1 VPAARCWWFEANQ
14 QKQVLRNELG
24 HGINMSEKKKES
36 LSFKDVLFGKPKDP
50 LDPRVFH
57 RVSLAAF
64 LAWVGLGSDGLSSSA
79 YGPEEAFRGLGDQH
93 YLAVGLV
100 LATALTIFVIA
111 YAYSRIIEHFPFG
124 GGGYIV
130 ATKLLGSSFGVVSGS
145 ALVVDYVLTISVS
158 IAAAADAIFSF
169 LPHDWHLWK
178 LAVEFVVIALFL
190 VMNLRGV
197 KESVAAIAPIFL
209 LFIVTHAVVILGTI
223 LLHLGVIP
231 AVIEEVRVGFQ
242 NGVATVGWGG
252 LAALFLYAYTRGA
265 GTYTGIEAVSNGLQ
279 IMREPTVQ
287 TGKKTMLYMATSLA
301 VTAGGILVCYLLI
314 HAQPSEGKTMN
325 AVLVESFAAG
335 FNWAGLPLGHWLVI
349 ATLASEGA
357 ILFIAAQTGLIDG
370 PRVMANMAADSWLP
384 HRFAH
389 LSERLTVQNGVILI
403 SAAAGL
409 TLLYTQGETTTL
421 VLMYSINVFLTF
433 SLSESGMVRY
443 WIRHRKEYPDWW
455 RHIIIHI
462 TGLVLCL
469 SILSAMIVE
478 KFSEGGWV
486 TMVITTGFILL
497 CYTVRS
503 HYDQV
508 RNALKKL
515 DETLINI
522 PFQPD
527 LNPVPSKKPSAPT
540 AVLVA
545 RAFDGIAI
553 HSLLNVHRLFPNQFK
568 NVVFISVGVI
578 DSGQFKGLREIE
590 NLRKSKEEDLKS
602 LVEFA
607 NCLGWYAEY
616 RCSLGV
622 DLLEELEK
630 LCKSVTQD
638 FPRSVFFAGKLV
650 FKQESFFGRLLHNQT
665 PFALQQRLYFN
676 GLDMMIL
683 PIRVF
688 SSSRK
693 EDSQVS
699 AARITRTSDS
709 GLERGAEITDAE

>member
-1 VPAARCWWFEANQ
+1 MSAYEFTELAA
-14 QKQVLRNELG
+14 V
-24 HGINMSEKKKES
+24 KKKRS
-36 LSFKDVLFGKPKDP
+36 LSLKGILFGKPKDP
-50 LDPRVFH
+50 LDPSVFH

-64 LAWVGLGSDGLSSSA
+64 LAWVGLGSDGMSSSA
-79 YGPEEAFRGLGDQH
+79 YGPEEAFRALGDQH
-93 YLAVGLV
+93 YLAIALV
-100 LATALTIFVIA
+100 LATSLTIFVIA

-130 ATKLLGSSFGVVSGS
+130 ATKLLGSSFGVISGS
-145 ALVVDYVLTISVS
+145 ALVVDYILTISVS

-169 LPHDWHLWK
+169 LPPSWHLWK
-178 LAVEFVVIALFL
+178 LLVEFVVIGLFMM
-190 VMNLRGV
+190 MNLRGV

-209 LFIVTHAVVILGTI
+209 LFIVTHVVVILGTI
-223 LLHLGVIP
+223 ALHLGAIP
-231 AVIEEVRVGFQ
+231 AVVQEVRVGFQ
-242 NGVATVGWGG
+242 NGVATVGWSG

-279 IMREPTVQ
+279 IMREPTVE

-301 VTAGGILVCYLLI
+301 ATACGILICYLLI
-314 HAQPSEGKTMN
+314 HAVPEEGKTMN
-325 AVLVESFAAG
+325 AVLIESFAAG
-335 FNWAGLPLGHWLVI
+335 FHWGGLPLGHWLIV

-403 SAAAGL
+403 SVAAAL
-409 TLLYTQGETTTL
+409 TLLYTRGETTML

-443 WIRHRKEYPDWW
+443 WIRHRQDYPDWW

-486 TMVITTGFILL
+486 TMVITAGFIFL

-503 HYDQV
+503 HYDRV
-508 RNALKKL
+508 RSALKKL
-515 DETLINI
+515 DDTLINI
-522 PFQPD
+522 AFRPD
-527 LNPVPSKKPSAPT
+527 LNPVPPKRPDAPT
-540 AVLVA
+540 AVLIA

-553 HSLLNVHRLFPNQFK
+553 HSLLNVQRLFPHEFK
-568 NVVFISVGVI
+568 NVVFVSVGVI

-590 NLRKSKEEDLKS
+590 NLRRSKEEDLKS

-616 RCSLGV
+616 RYSLGV
-622 DLLEELEK
+622 ELIEELEK

-638 FPRSVFFAGKLV
+638 FPRSAFFAGKLV
-650 FKQESFFGRLLHNQT
+650 FERESFFSRLLHNQT
-665 PFALQQRLYFN
+665 PFALERRLYLN
-676 GLDMMIL
+676 GLNMMIL

-688 SSSRK
+688 TAPT
-693 EDSQVS
+693 SQEGGKGS
-699 AARITRTSDS
+699 
-709 GLERGAEITDAE
+709 LESHVQQRWQS

>member
-1 VPAARCWWFEANQ
+1 
-14 QKQVLRNELG
+14 
-24 HGINMSEKKKES
+24 MSEKNRGNSS
-36 LSFKDVLFGKPKDP
+36 LKDIFFGKPKDP
-50 LDPRVFH
+50 LDPAVFH

-79 YGPEEAFRGLGDQH
+79 YGPEEAFRALGDQH
-93 YLAVGLV
+93 YVAVGLLV
-100 LATALTIFVIA
+100 ATTFTIFVIA

-178 LAVEFVVIALFL
+178 LAVEFVVIALFMM
-190 VMNLRGV
+190 MNLRGV

-223 LLHLGVIP
+223 ALYAGAIP
-231 AVIEEVRVGFQ
+231 AVAQEVRVGFQ
-242 NGVATVGWGG
+242 NGVATLGLGG
-252 LAALFLYAYTRGA
+252 LAALFLHAYTRGA

-279 IMREPTVQ
+279 IMREPTVE

-301 VTAGGILVCYLLI
+301 ATAGGILICYLLI
-314 HAQPSEGKTMN
+314 HAVPAEGKTMN
-325 AVLVESFAAG
+325 AVLVERFASSFS
-335 FNWAGLPLGHWLVI
+335 WAGLPLGHWLTIV
-349 ATLASEGA
+349 TLASEGA

-403 SAAAGL
+403 SVAAGL
-409 TLLYTQGETTTL
+409 TLLYTRGETTTL

-443 WIRHRKEYPDWW
+443 WIRHRRDYPDWW
-455 RHIIIHI
+455 RHITIHI
-462 TGLVLCL
+462 IGLVLCV
-469 SILSAMIVE
+469 SILLVMVFE

-497 CYTVRS
+497 CYTVRF

-508 RNALKKL
+508 RGALKRL
-515 DETLINI
+515 DETLMNI

-527 LNPVPSKKPSAPT
+527 LNPVPPKRPDALT
-540 AVLVA
+540 AVLIV
-545 RAFDGIAI
+545 RAFEGIAI
-553 HSLLNVHRLFPNQFK
+553 HSLLNVQRLFPNEFK
-568 NVVFISVGVI
+568 NVVFVSVGVI

-590 NLRKSKEEDLKS
+590 NLRRSKEKDLKS

-607 NCLGWYAEY
+607 NALGWYAES

-622 DLLEELEK
+622 DLIAELET
-630 LCKSVTQD
+630 LCKSVARD
-638 FPRSVFFAGKLV
+638 FPKSVFFAGKLV
-650 FKQESFFGRLLHNQT
+650 FAKESFLSRLLHNQT
-665 PFALQQRLYFN
+665 PFALQRRLQIN

-688 SSSRK
+688 ISSK
-693 EDSQVS
+693 P
-699 AARITRTSDS
+699 
-709 GLERGAEITDAE
+709 

>member
-1 VPAARCWWFEANQ
+1 
-14 QKQVLRNELG
+14 
-24 HGINMSEKKKES
+24 MSVKKRES
-36 LSFKDVLFGKPKDP
+36 LSLKGILLGKPKDP

-79 YGPEEAFRGLGDQH
+79 YGPEEAFRALGDQH

-130 ATKLLGSSFGVVSGS
+130 ATQLLGSSFGVVSGS

-178 LAVEFVVIALFL
+178 LAVELVVIGLFMM
-190 VMNLRGV
+190 MNLRGV
-197 KESVAAIAPIFL
+197 KESVAAIVPIFL
-209 LFIVTHAVVILGTI
+209 FFIVTHAVVILGTI
-223 LLHLGVIP
+223 ALYAGAIP
-231 AVIEEVRVGFQ
+231 AIAQEVHVGFQ
-242 NGVATVGWGG
+242 NGVATLGWGG
-252 LAALFLYAYTRGA
+252 LAALFLHAYTRGA

-279 IMREPTVQ
+279 IMREPTVE

-301 VTAGGILVCYLLI
+301 VTAGGILICYLLI
-314 HAQPSEGKTMN
+314 HAMPVEGKTMN
-325 AVLVESFAAG
+325 AVLVERFAAG
-335 FNWAGLPLGHWLVI
+335 FNWGGLPLGHWLII

-403 SAAAGL
+403 SVAAAL
-409 TLLYTQGETTTL
+409 TLLYTRGETTML

-443 WIRHRKEYPDWW
+443 WTRHRRDYPDWW

-462 TGLVLCL
+462 TGLVLCV
-469 SILSAMIVE
+469 SILAVMIFE

-486 TMVITTGFILL
+486 TMVITAAFIFL

-508 RNALKKL
+508 RGALKSL

-527 LNPVPSKKPSAPT
+527 LNPVPPKRADAPT
-540 AVLVA
+540 AVFIV

-553 HSLLNVHRLFPNQFK
+553 HSLLNVQRLFPNQFK
-568 NVVFISVGVI
+568 NVVFVSVGVI
-578 DSGQFKGLREIE
+578 DSGQFKGLGEIE

-622 DLLEELEK
+622 DLIEELEK
-630 LCKSVTQD
+630 LCKSVAQD
-638 FPRSVFFAGKLV
+638 FPRPVFFAGTLV
-650 FKQESFFGRLLHNQT
+650 FQQERFFSRLLHNQT
-665 PFALQQRLYFN
+665 PFALQRRLYFE

-683 PIRVF
+683 PIRVY
-688 SSSRK
+688 
-693 EDSQVS
+693 
-699 AARITRTSDS
+699 TSPT
-709 GLERGAEITDAE
+709 GQEAGG

>member
-1 VPAARCWWFEANQ
+1 MQTKNVRPDSAHNDLHGAAAS
-14 QKQVLRNELG
+14 VRNR
-24 HGINMSEKKKES
+24 ES
-36 LSFKDVLFGKPKDP
+36 ASLKGLLLGKPKDP
-50 LDPRVFH
+50 LDPTVFH

-79 YGPEEAFRGLGDQH
+79 YGPEEAFRGLGEHH
-93 YLAVGLV
+93 YLAVALV
-100 LATALTIFVIA
+100 CATALTIFVIS

-130 ATKLLGSSFGVVSGS
+130 ATKLLGSGFGVVSGS
-145 ALVVDYVLTISVS
+145 ALVVDYILTISVS

-169 LPHDWHLWK
+169 LPPGWHAWK
-178 LAVEFVVIALFL
+178 LLMEFGVIGLFL
-190 VMNLRGV
+190 IMNLRGV

-209 LFIVTHAVVILGTI
+209 VFIATHAVVILGTI
-223 LLHLGVIP
+223 VLHLGAIP
-231 AVIEEVRVGFQ
+231 EVVQEVRVGFQ
-242 NGVATVGWGG
+242 NGAATVGWSG
-252 LAALFLYAYTRGA
+252 LATLFLYAYTRGA

-287 TGKKTMLYMATSLA
+287 TGKKTMFYMATSLA

-325 AVLVESFAAG
+325 AVLIESFATG
-335 FNWAGLPLGHWLVI
+335 LNWGGLPFGHWIVVT
-349 ATLASEGA
+349 TLASEGA

-403 SAAAGL
+403 SAAAAM
-409 TLLYTQGETTTL
+409 TLFYTQGETTTL

-443 WIRHRKEYPDWW
+443 WIRHRGEYPDWW
-455 RHIIIHI
+455 RHISIHI
-462 TGLVLCL
+462 IGLVLCL
-469 SILSAMIVE
+469 SILVIMIIE

-486 TMVITTGFILL
+486 TIMITTGFILL

-503 HYDQV
+503 HYHQV
-508 RNALKKL
+508 QNALKKL
-515 DETLINI
+515 DQTLINI

-527 LNPVPSKKPSAPT
+527 LNPVPAKNVDAPT
-540 AVLVA
+540 AVIIA
-545 RAFDGIAI
+545 RAFDGVAI
-553 HSLLNVHRLFPNQFK
+553 HSLLTVNRLFPNQFK
-568 NVVFISVGVI
+568 NVVFVSVGVI
-578 DSGQFKGLREIE
+578 DSGQFKGLKEID

-607 NCLGWYAEY
+607 NCLGCYAEY

-630 LCKSVTQD
+630 LCKSVAEEY
-638 FPRSVFFAGKLV
+638 PRAIFFAGKLV
-650 FKQESFFGRLLHNQT
+650 FAKEPYFARLLHNQT
-665 PFALQQRLYFN
+665 PFALERRLYFS
-676 GLDMMIL
+676 GLNMMIL
-683 PIRVF
+683 PIRVVL
-688 SSSRK
+688 ST
-693 EDSQVS
+693 ESQE
-699 AARITRTSDS
+699 A
-709 GLERGAEITDAE
+709 GG

>member
-1 VPAARCWWFEANQ
+1 V
-14 QKQVLRNELG
+14 
-24 HGINMSEKKKES
+24 KKTES
-36 LSFKDVLFGKPKDP
+36 FSLKDILFGKPKDP
-50 LDPRVFH
+50 LDPGVFH

-64 LAWVGLGSDGLSSSA
+64 LAWVGLGSDGMSSSA
-79 YGPEEAFRGLGDQH
+79 YGPEEAFRALGDQH
-93 YLAVGLV
+93 YLAVALFV
-100 LATALTIFVIA
+100 ATSFTIFVIA

-145 ALVVDYVLTISVS
+145 ALVVDYILTISVS

-169 LPHDWHLWK
+169 LPPDWHPWK
-178 LAVEFVVIALFL
+178 LAVEFVVIGVFMM
-190 VMNLRGV
+190 MNLRGV
-197 KESVAAIAPIFL
+197 KESVATIAPVFL
-209 LFIVTHAVVILGTI
+209 LFIITHAVVILGTI
-223 LLHLGVIP
+223 ALHLGAIP
-231 AVIEEVRVGFQ
+231 AVVEEVRAGFQ

-252 LAALFLYAYTRGA
+252 LGALFLYAYTRGA

-279 IMREPTVQ
+279 IMREPTVE

-301 VTAGGILVCYLLI
+301 ATACGILICYLLI
-314 HAQPSEGKTMN
+314 HAVPVEGKTMN
-325 AVLVESFAAG
+325 AVLIENFASS
-335 FNWAGLPLGHWLVI
+335 FNWAGLPLGHWLII
-349 ATLASEGA
+349 ATLASEAA
-357 ILFIAAQTGLIDG
+357 ILLIAAQTGLIDG

-403 SAAAGL
+403 SAAAAL
-409 TLLYTQGETTTL
+409 TLLYTRGETTML

-443 WIRHRKEYPDWW
+443 WIRNRMDYPDWR

-462 TGLVLCL
+462 TGLILCL
-469 SILSAMIVE
+469 SILTAMIVE

-486 TMVITTGFILL
+486 TMVITAGFILL

-503 HYDQV
+503 HYDRV

-515 DETLINI
+515 DETLMNI
-522 PFQPD
+522 PFRPD
-527 LNPVPSKKPSAPT
+527 LNPVPPKRPDAPT
-540 AVLVA
+540 AVLIA

-553 HSLLNVHRLFPNQFK
+553 HSLLNIQRLFPNEFK
-568 NVVFISVGVI
+568 NVVFVSVGVI
-578 DSGQFKGLREIE
+578 DSGQFKGLREID

-616 RCSLGV
+616 RYSLGV
-622 DLLEELEK
+622 DLIEELEK
-630 LCKSVTQD
+630 LCKSVAQD
-638 FPRSVFFAGKLV
+638 FPRTAFFAGKLV
-650 FKQESFFGRLLHNQT
+650 FERESFFSRLLHNQT
-665 PFALQQRLYFN
+665 PFALERRLYLN
-676 GLDMMIL
+676 GLNMMIL

-688 SSSRK
+688 TSSA
-693 EDSQVS
+693 SQE
-699 AARITRTSDS
+699 A
-709 GLERGAEITDAE
+709 GG

>member
-1 VPAARCWWFEANQ
+1 
-14 QKQVLRNELG
+14 
-24 HGINMSEKKKES
+24 MSATNSGSMSLKEI
-36 LSFKDVLFGKPKDP
+36 LLGKPKNP
-50 LDPRVFH
+50 LDPQVFH

-64 LAWVGLGSDGLSSSA
+64 LAWVGLGSDGMSSSA
-79 YGPEEAFRGLGDQH
+79 YGPEEAFRALGDQH
-93 YLAVGLV
+93 YLAVVLV
-100 LATALTIFVIA
+100 LATSITIFVIA

-130 ATKLLGSSFGVVSGS
+130 ATKLLGSGFGVVSGS
-145 ALVVDYVLTISVS
+145 ALVVDYILTISVS

-169 LPHDWHLWK
+169 LPRDWHLWK
-178 LAVEFVVIALFL
+178 LAVEFIVIGLFMM
-190 VMNLRGV
+190 MNLRGV
-197 KESVAAIAPIFL
+197 KESVTTIAPIFL

-223 LLHLGVIP
+223 GLHLGSIP
-231 AVIEEVRVGFQ
+231 EVAQEVRAGFQ
-242 NGVATVGWGG
+242 NGVATLGWGG
-252 LAALFLYAYTRGA
+252 LAALFLFAYTRGA

-287 TGKKTMLYMATSLA
+287 TGRKTMLYMATSLA
-301 VTAGGILVCYLLI
+301 VTACGILICYLLI
-314 HAQPSEGKTMN
+314 HAVPVEGKTMN
-325 AVLVESFAAG
+325 AVLIESFSAG
-335 FNWAGLPLGHWLVI
+335 FRWAGLPLGHWLII
-349 ATLASEGA
+349 ATLASEAA

-403 SAAAGL
+403 SVAAAL

-443 WIRHRKEYPDWW
+443 WIRNRHEYPAWR

-469 SILSAMIVE
+469 SILAAMIVE

-486 TMVITTGFILL
+486 TMVITAGFILL
-497 CYTVRS
+497 CYKVRS
-503 HYDQV
+503 HYNRV
-508 RNALKKL
+508 REALRKL
-515 DETLINI
+515 DDSLINI

-527 LNPVPSKKPSAPT
+527 LNPVPPKRSDAST
-540 AVLVA
+540 AVLIA
-545 RAFDGIAI
+545 RAFDGVAI
-553 HSLLNVHRLFPNQFK
+553 HSLLNIQRLFPNEFK
-568 NVVFISVGVI
+568 NVVFVSVGVI
-578 DSGQFKGLREIE
+578 DSGRFKGLSEIE

-607 NCLGWYAEY
+607 NCLGWYSEY
-616 RCSLGV
+616 RYSLGV

-630 LCKSVTQD
+630 LCKSVARD
-638 FPRSVFFAGKLV
+638 FPRAVFFAGSLV
-650 FKQESFFGRLLHNQT
+650 FEQERFFGRLLHNQT
-665 PFALQQRLYFN
+665 PFALQRRLYFT

-688 SSSRK
+688 AASGAQAARVIPRA
-693 EDSQVS
+693 SQVGWK
-699 AARITRTSDS
+699 T
-709 GLERGAEITDAE
+709 